1 MSTAQSRYLKF
12 GIADGDSSLRVWNDL
27 PGTAAGATNGE
38 AGKGRSIEYGCQIG
52 DNTTVWDGTVPA
64 GRGVYGEVATT
75 ISANYGGGA
84 GELVMCIVNGV
95 SYTLVPGTAVTVPR
109 IVQAIL
115 TAAGIPYA

>member
-12 GIADGDSSLRVWNDL
+12 GIGDGDSSLRVWDDI
-27 PGTAAGATNGE
+27 PGTADGATAGE
-38 AGKGRSIEYGCQIG
+38 AGKGRSMEYGQQIA
-52 DNTTVWDGTVPA
+52 DETTAINGAATTGGGVW
-64 GRGVYGEVATT
+64 GEVATT
-75 ISANYGGGA
+75 ISANYGAGA
-84 GELVMCIVNGV
+84 DEPVMCLVNGV